1 MSVCFWCSSRV
12 LILPVSG
19 LPVCLSSA
27 LCHHADFNAEFPMT
41 SFTTTTTATIIIIN
55 IVVVVVVVDVYSG

>member
-1 MSVCFWCSSRV
+1 MSACFWCSSRV

-27 LCHHADFNAEFPMT
+27 LCYHADFKAEFPVT
-41 SFTTTTTATIIIIN
+41 SFII
-55 IVVVVVVVDVYSG
+55 IVVVVVLVDVYSG